1 MICPKMTAFVL
12 QSITPAVEAKIKE
25 RYHPERTTAI
35 NEDDIVAMV
44 PILQMVKLIMIAM
57 VPILQI
63 HCP

>member
-1 MICPKMTAFVL
+1 MTAFVL

-35 NEDDIVAMV
+35 TT
-44 PILQMVKLIMIAM
+44 MVKLIMIAM